1 MFTLPVA
8 DKRKRSQMPPVD
20 VRRKVLKNALLGRSG
35 PTGLVIAEI
44 IRMFKRE
51 RV

>member
-20 VRRKVLKNALLGRSG
+20 VGRKVLKNALLGKSV
-35 PTGLVIAEI
+35 PTGFVITEI
-44 IRMFKRE
+44 IRIFKRE
-51 RV
+51 QV

>member
-8 DKRKRSQMPPVD
+8 DKRKRTQMPPVD
-20 VRRKVLKNALLGRSG
+20 VGCKVLKNALLGKSAPAG
-35 PTGLVIAEI
+35 FVIAEI

-51 RV
+51 QV